1 MNLFRDEKG
10 QTLVL
15 TALCASCLM
24 GFMALA
30 IDVGL
35 VFRAQRNLQIAADA
49 AATAAA
55 LDYFYNSSTGPSG
68 RIAAAKTVGANAA
81 NSNGV
86 YTANGAT
93 ITINDGNGGNI
104 TTPWHNSSGYF
115 EAILSEPTPTAFMGY
130 FGFGSM
136 NIVARA
142 VAGTPNGVNQNCIY
156 VLNPTGNLGPGASG
170 HGDSTVF
177 LQGSFQLNAPKC
189 GIAIDGTADDTLY
202 YNGAGGSTDAA
213 WIGVVGG
220 AGGNSSRYTPQPV
233 KTAPVSDPYTAFD
246 VPTAAT
252 CADPTM
258 GGAGTVTTATGSI
271 GTAGKVTC
279 DSAATITNATFHG
292 TVVLTAP
299 VVTFGGSI
307 TSSNPVNGSDTTN
320 GATIVFDTGSFTE
333 NAGTVFNLNAQNY
346 GPLPGV
352 VLAAPTTNTS
362 TMQLQF
368 GNSSGIF
375 NGTIYMPSAT
385 FLFQDSGG
393 DHSGGLTFNVNL
405 IVGQLDD
412 RTTTLNVN
420 GYSPPAGAPDPLDI
434 VALVE

>member
-1 MNLFRDEKG
+1 
-10 QTLVL
+10 
-15 TALCASCLM
+15 
-24 GFMALA
+24 
-30 IDVGL
+30 
-35 VFRAQRNLQIAADA
+35 
-49 AATAAA
+49 
-55 LDYFYNSSTGPSG
+55 
-68 RIAAAKTVGANAA
+68 
-81 NSNGV
+81 
-86 YTANGAT
+86 
-93 ITINDGNGGNI
+93 
-104 TTPWHNSSGYF
+104 
-115 EAILSEPTPTAFMGY
+115 
-130 FGFGSM
+130 
-136 NIVARA
+136 
-142 VAGTPNGVNQNCIY
+142 
-156 VLNPTGNLGPGASG
+156 
-170 HGDSTVF
+170 
-177 LQGSFQLNAPKC
+177 
-189 GIAIDGTADDTLY
+189 
-202 YNGAGGSTDAA
+202 
-213 WIGVVGG
+213 
-220 AGGNSSRYTPQPV
+220 
-233 KTAPVSDPYTAFD
+233 
-246 VPTAAT
+246 
-252 CADPTM
+252 
-258 GGAGTVTTATGSI
+258 
-271 GTAGKVTC
+271 
-279 DSAATITNATFHG
+279 
-292 TVVLTAP
+292 VVLTAP